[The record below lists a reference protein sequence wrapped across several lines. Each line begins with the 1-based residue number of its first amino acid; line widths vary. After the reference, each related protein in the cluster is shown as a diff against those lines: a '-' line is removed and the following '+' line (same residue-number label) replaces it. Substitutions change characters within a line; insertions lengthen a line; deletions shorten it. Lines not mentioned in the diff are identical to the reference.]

1 MIMNFPLH
9 SAPAVRR
16 ERHCSRR
23 GIGVGARAVLSLL
36 GLLGTTFLIA
46 LPSSAR
52 PVIDCPLRDQP
63 YSLNSPIV
71 DVLRKPEARAV
82 LDRDAPEMLK
92 KLPPAFAQPPTIATV
107 LSLRMATFF
116 VHLPDDALAKI
127 DQDLAALPVTAAD
140 RATRCDRYDVDRP
153 QITMPKGKPRL
164 LLFEKITGFRDGPSV
179 AAAHAALT
187 EMAARGGW
195 ALVATDKAGAITPSI
210 LKKFDAVI
218 WNNVSGDVLTVS
230 QRQAFKSYIEGGG
243 GYVGIHG
250 AGGDPVY
257 YWDWYADTLIGARFA
272 GHPMNPQFQDAKVIV
287 VDEKSAIVR
296 ELAPGWTMKDEWYS
310 FHTNPRASGAR
321 VLAALDE
328 SSYVL
333 KGVGGEDLH
342 MGDHPIT
349 WTNCVRNGRSFY
361 SAIGHRPES
370 YSEPHNVKLLE
381 RGIAWAAGAGETR
394 CRNGEEVGPDSGR

>member
-1 MIMNFPLH
+1 MIMNFPQH
-9 SAPAVRR
+9 SSPAGSR
-16 ERHCSRR
+16 ERISSRR
-23 GIGVGARAVLSLL
+23 GIVAQAALSLL
-36 GLLGTTFLIA
+36 GLVGATFLTA
-46 LPSSAR
+46 PSSGAQ

-63 YSLNSPIV
+63 YSINSPLV
-71 DVLRKPEARAV
+71 DVLRKPEAREV

-127 DQDLAALPVTAAD
+127 DHDLAALPVTAAD
-140 RATRCDRYDVDRP
+140 RAARCDRYDVDLP
-153 QITMPKGKPRL
+153 KIAMPEGKPRL

-179 AAAHAALT
+179 EAAHAALT
-187 EMAARGGW
+187 DMAARHGW
-195 ALVATDKAGAITPSI
+195 ALVATDKAGAMTPSI

-218 WNNVSGDVLTVS
+218 WNNVSGDVLTVT
-230 QRQAFKSYIEGGG
+230 QRQAFKSYVEGGG

-250 AGGDPVY
+250 SGGDPVY

-272 GHPMNPQFQDAKVIV
+272 GHPMNPQFQDAKVM
-287 VDEKSAIVR
+287 VDDDKSTIVR
-296 ELAPGWTMKDEWYS
+296 QLAPGWTMKDEWYS
-310 FHTNPRASGAR
+310 FHTNPRASGAH

-328 SSYVL
+328 SSYVQ
-333 KGVGGEDLH
+333 KGMAGEDLQ
-342 MGDHPIT
+342 MGDHPIA
-349 WTNCVRNGRSFY
+349 WTKCIGNGRSFY

-381 RGIAWAAGAGETR
+381 QAIAWAAGAGESR
-394 CRNGEEVGPDSGR
+394 CRNSEEAGPNVGR

>member
-1 MIMNFPLH
+1 MIQ
-9 SAPAVRR
+9 SAPQHSSPAGRR
-16 ERHCSRR
+16 ERSSSRR
-23 GIGVGARAVLSLL
+23 GILARAALSLL
-36 GLLGTTFLIA
+36 GLVGATFLTA
-46 LPSSAR
+46 PSSGAQ

-63 YSLNSPIV
+63 YSINSPLV

-92 KLPPAFAQPPTIATV
+92 KLPAAFAQPPTIATV

-116 VHLPDDALAKI
+116 VHLPDGALEKI
-127 DQDLAALPVTAAD
+127 DHDLEALPVTAAD
-140 RATRCDRYDVDRP
+140 RSIRCDRYDVDLP
-153 QITMPKGKPRL
+153 KINMPEGKPRL

-179 AAAHAALT
+179 EAARAALT
-187 EMAARGGW
+187 DMAARHGW
-195 ALVATDKAGAITPSI
+195 ALVVTDKAGSMTPST
-210 LKKFDAVI
+210 LKQFDVVI
-218 WNNVSGDVLTVS
+218 WNNVSGDVLTVT

-250 AGGDPVY
+250 SGGDPVY

-272 GHPMNPQFQDAKVIV
+272 GHPMSPQFQDAKVIV
-287 VDEKSAIVR
+287 VDDKSAIIR

-310 FHTNPRASGAR
+310 FHTNPRASGAH

-328 SSYVL
+328 SSYVQ
-333 KGVGGEDLH
+333 KGMAGEDLH
-342 MGDHPIT
+342 MGDHPIA
-349 WTNCVRNGRSFY
+349 WTKCIGNGRSFY

-381 RGIAWAAGAGETR
+381 QAISWAAGAGETR
-394 CRNGEEVGPDSGR
+394 CRKGEEAGSNSGR